1 MAGLAGGLFLFNTG
15 QFAGNTAG
23 LGFLALA
30 IMVAGG

>member
-1 MAGLAGGLFLFNTG
+1 MAGALFLFNAG

-23 LGFLALA
+23 LGFLGLA